1 MQSPD
6 QMKDAL
12 YEFPVQDLT
21 VRNLTQSITGQICST
36 TKHKE
41 LWQAIWDTFYLDIQE
56 TLARPYADEVH
67 NRRMLFCCFL
77 LTAPDEFLIPFIEE
91 WSNKP

>member
-6 QMKDAL
+6 QMKWHLDN
-12 YEFPVQDLT
+12 YPIQCLT
-21 VRNLTQSITGQICST
+21 ARNITKSITGVEPT
-36 TKHKE
+36 LRNHTG
-41 LWQAIWDTFYLDIQE
+41 LWQAVWDMLYEQIAE
-56 TLARPYADEVH
+56 TMARSYSDEVH